1 VKRTHDNIGFH
12 LWNASN
18 LWQRELKLALLPH
31 RLTSVQYV
39 VLMSAYNLAER
50 NEEVTQNDIAMD
62 ASTDPM
68 TTSIALRGLQE
79 KKLVARRPHKAD
91 TRANSVS
98 ITSAG
103 IILLKKALKD
113 VETAEN
119 EFFGKLKSQQAA
131 FKKSLETFTSGAES
145 E

>member
-1 VKRTHDNIGFH
+1 MGFH

-31 RLTSVQYV
+31 RLTPVQYV
-39 VLMSAYNLAER
+39 VLTSAYNLAER

-62 ASTDPM
+62 ALTDPM

-79 KKLVARRPHKAD
+79 KKFVVRRPHKAD

-98 ITSAG
+98 ITAAG
-103 IILLKKALKD
+103 IGLLRKAMKD
-113 VETAEN
+113 VEIAEHD
-119 EFFGKLKSQQAA
+119 FFGKLKGQQAA
-131 FKKSLETFTSGAES
+131 FKKSLEAFTSGNGS